1 MENNINN
8 IKNNTKNNVQGNHPG
23 NEEEI
28 SNIKK
33 LIGKDINNY
42 TITKY
47 ISSGSFGDVFEA
59 KNKKTGELVALKIP
73 IKNDE
78 RDGQKSLIDE
88 ANIYKKIMSR
98 ENGIVEMKVIKNKD
112 SKIIVMDLLGPSLE
126 SLLEKYK
133 KIGMKTIILLAM
145 SMLDVIKHIH
155 NNGYIHRDIKP
166 DNFAIGYN
174 NLNKLYCIDFGLS
187 KRYITKNNE
196 HIPFVNTRKFVGT
209 ARYASIASHGQKEQS
224 RKDDLEAIAY
234 ILVYLYKGKLPWM
247 GIKHKDKKE
256 KYRLIG
262 EKKASV
268 KEEELCSGM
277 PKEFTIFL
285 KYVKNLD
292 FNEKP
297 HYSALKKM
305 FLNLYKSR
313 NYKNN
318 NMEWCKE

>member
-1 MENNINN
+1 MENQDNINT
-8 IKNNTKNNVQGNHPG
+8 IT
-23 NEEEI
+23 
-28 SNIKK
+28 K
-33 LIGKDINNY
+33 LIGTDINNY
-42 TITKY
+42 IITKY

-73 IKNDE
+73 IKNEE

-88 ANIYKKIMSR
+88 GNIYKKIMSR
-98 ENGIVEMKVIKNKD
+98 ENGIAEMKVIKDKD
-112 SKIIVMDLLGPSLE
+112 RKIIVMDLLGSSLE
-126 SLLEKYK
+126 TLLETHK
-133 KIGMKTIILLAM
+133 KIGMKTIILLSI
-145 SMLDVIKHIH
+145 SMLDIIKHIH
-155 NNGYIHRDIKP
+155 NHGYIHRDIKP
-166 DNFAIGYN
+166 DNFVIGYDDA
-174 NLNKLYCIDFGLS
+174 NKLYCIDFGLS

-196 HIPFVNTRKFVGT
+196 HISFSNTRKFVGT
-209 ARYASIASHGQKEQS
+209 ARYASIAAHKQKEQS
-224 RKDDLEAIAY
+224 RKDDLESIAY

-247 GIKHKDKKE
+247 GIKNKDKKE

-262 EKKASV
+262 EKKDKT

-277 PKEFTIFL
+277 PKEFVVFL

-305 FLNLYKSR
+305 FVNLYKSR

-318 NMEWCKE
+318 NMEWYKE